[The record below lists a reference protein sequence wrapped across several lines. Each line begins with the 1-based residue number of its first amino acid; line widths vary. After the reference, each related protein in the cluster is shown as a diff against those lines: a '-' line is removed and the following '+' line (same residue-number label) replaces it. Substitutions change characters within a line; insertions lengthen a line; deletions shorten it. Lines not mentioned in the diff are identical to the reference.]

1 MPFWNLKE
9 PFVQDKAIVGSVH
22 FNATKSV
29 TLEAQYIGLNSSG
42 LKVTQAGLF
51 LAEVGG
57 VNRFL
62 PRDVIQTAV
71 TNGVT
76 TGLEVTMPELF
87 LPNDDIYHLEA
98 TGLITLASAWAAG
111 DTVTITFIEPSLGIN
126 VSYTHT
132 QVGADL
138 AALDDELVA
147 ALNTS
152 TNPLYKYARFEVGG
166 AGEVEVYS
174 KGLEF
179 NMVVAATTAGAGT
192 ATVTNQLDSTPV
204 LVGTISAV
212 DYANSTL
219 TLAAA
224 SAIDLAVGARVGVL
238 ASNIYGL
245 YNHSKDWT
253 DIPSCDLKA
262 IERADRIYMQALP
275 YYDAELDARFP
286 NMIFE

>member
-9 PFVQDKAIVGSVH
+9 PFVQDKAVIGSIY

-29 TLEAQYIGLNSSG
+29 TVEGQYVGLNNRG
-42 LKVTQAGLF
+42 LKVVPAGLF

-62 PRDVIQTAV
+62 PRDTVQTAV
-71 TNGVT
+71 VGSTDT
-76 TGLEVTMPELF
+76 AIEITLPEVFLAGDEL
-87 LPNDDIYHLEA
+87 YHLEPR
-98 TGLITLASAWAAG
+98 GLITLAATWAAA

-147 ALNTS
+147 ALNTM
-152 TNPLYKYARFEVGG
+152 TNPLYPYARFEVGA
-166 AGEVEVYS
+166 AGEIEVYS
-174 KGLEF
+174 RGLEF
-179 NMVVAATTAGAGT
+179 EMVAAASTAGDGT
-192 ATVTNQLDSTPV
+192 ATVTTPIDSTP
-204 LVGTISAV
+204 LLIGTIQTV
-212 DYANSTL
+212 DYMNSTIN
-219 TLAAA
+219 LAAA
-224 SAIDLAVGARVGVL
+224 SAVDLGVGARFGVL

-245 YNHSKDWT
+245 YNHSKDFT
-253 DIPSCDLKA
+253 EVPSCDLKA
-262 IERADRIYMQALP
+262 IERADRVYKAVLP

-286 NMIFE
+286 NMIFQ